1 MSIFDTEKDQFDNID
16 ETVAGSTMKDIM
28 DFMNYIPSDI
38 FYNSFTKQNWVD
50 IEKYT
55 GLNKRI
61 SNPWTYID
69 QCTTYYVELNTTF
82 HHVPEKYEDIP
93 SKADFIYN
101 RTYSQHSNIRCARL
115 ELVRKKNTYYICP
128 NFVRWPIVIENCG
141 LDELPKTIKFAKK
154 NPKSK
159 SPLTFIV
166 RSGGEPTKWIKDLP
180 KGSIV
185 YILPAAY
192 FTIKRW
198 QYGETSFDFF
208 KYKAFDNF
216 LNAYGQKIIVGSK

>member
-1 MSIFDTEKDQFDNID
+1 MSIFDTEKDHFDDID

-38 FYNSFTKQNWVD
+38 FYNSFTKQNWKD

-82 HHVPEKYEDIP
+82 HHVPQAYDDIP
-93 SKADFIYN
+93 SKSDFIYN
-101 RTYSQHSNIRCARL
+101 RTYSQRSNIRCARL

-128 NFVRWPIVIENCG
+128 NFVKWPIVIENCG

-166 RSGGEPTKWIKDLP
+166 RSGGETTKWIKDLP

-192 FTIKRW
+192 FTIQRW

>member
-28 DFMNYIPSDI
+28 DFMNYIPNDI
-38 FYNSFTKQNWVD
+38 FYNSFTKQNWKD

-69 QCTTYYVELNTTF
+69 QCTTYYVELNTIF
-82 HHVPEKYEDIP
+82 HHVPQAYDDIP
-93 SKADFIYN
+93 SKSDFIYN

>member
-1 MSIFDTEKDQFDNID
+1 MSIFDTENDHFDNID
-16 ETVAGSTMKDIM
+16 EAVAGSTMKDIL
-28 DFMNYIPSDI
+28 DFMNYIPDDI
-38 FYNSFTKQNWVD
+38 FYNSFTRQNWKD

-55 GLNKRI
+55 GLSKRI
-61 SNPWTYID
+61 SNPWTYVD

-82 HHVPEKYEDIP
+82 HHIPRTYGDMP

-101 RTYSQHSNIRCARL
+101 RTYSQHSYIRCARL
-115 ELVRKKNTYYICP
+115 ELVRKKNIYYICP
-128 NFVRWPIVIENCG
+128 NFVKWPIVIENCG

-166 RSGGEPTKWIKDLP
+166 RSGGQTTKWIKDLP

-192 FTIKRW
+192 FTIQKWEYRSI
-198 QYGETSFDFF
+198 SFDFF
-208 KYKAFDNF
+208 KYKDFDNF

>member
-1 MSIFDTEKDQFDNID
+1 MSIFDTEKDHFDNID
-16 ETVAGSTMKDIM
+16 ETVAGSTIKDIM
-28 DFMNYIPSDI
+28 SFMDYIPSDI
-38 FYNSFTKQNWVD
+38 FYNSFTKQNWKD

-55 GLNKRI
+55 GLSKRI
-61 SNPWTYID
+61 SNPWTYVD

-82 HHVPEKYEDIP
+82 HHVPETYGCIP
-93 SKADFIYN
+93 SMADFIYN

-128 NFVRWPIVIENCG
+128 NFVKWPIVIENCG

-154 NPKSK
+154 NLKSK

-166 RSGGEPTKWIKDLP
+166 RSGGEKTKWIKDLP

-185 YILPAAY
+185 YILPSSY
-192 FTIKRW
+192 FTIQKW
-198 QYGETSFDFF
+198 QPNNISFDFF
-208 KYKAFDNF
+208 KYGAFNNF

>member
-82 HHVPEKYEDIP
+82 HHVPQTYDDIP
-93 SKADFIYN
+93 SKSDFIYN

-128 NFVRWPIVIENCG
+128 NFVKWPIVIENCG

>member
-16 ETVAGSTMKDIM
+16 ESVAGNSLKDIM
-28 DFMNYIPSDI
+28 DFTGYIPEDI
-38 FYNSFTKQNWVD
+38 FYNSFTEQNWKD

-55 GLNKRI
+55 GIKKRH
-61 SNPWTYID
+61 SYPW
-69 QCTTYYVELNTTF
+69 V
-82 HHVPEKYEDIP
+82 YEDQYETHYVNLRTKFNHIP
-93 SKADFIYN
+93 SSLSHNK
-101 RTYSQHSNIRCARL
+101 TYSQESNIRYARL

-128 NFVRWPIVIENCG
+128 NFVCWPIVIENCG

-166 RSGGEPTKWIKDLP
+166 RNGDEKTKWIKDLP

-185 YILPAAY
+185 YILPSSY
-192 FTIKRW
+192 FTIYRW
-198 QYGETSFDFF
+198 TNDEINFDFF
-208 KYKAFDNF
+208 KHEAFDKF
-216 LNAYGQKIIVGSK
+216 LNAYGQKIIVGTKD